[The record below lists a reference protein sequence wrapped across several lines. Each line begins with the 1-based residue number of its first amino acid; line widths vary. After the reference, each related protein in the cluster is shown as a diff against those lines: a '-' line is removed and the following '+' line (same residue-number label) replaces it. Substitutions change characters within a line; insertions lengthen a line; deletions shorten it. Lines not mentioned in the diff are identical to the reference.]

1 MLLSRCCICKE
12 KEEQFLSL
20 LYICNT
26 TLSAWLLALAVA
38 SCLTNF
44 YIPKM
49 TCLIQRSQKVYLAI
63 QRSQNQLIQQ
73 SKDSKIQCCSLLSNP
88 KIPKQSSWQY
98 KILKTCLLNN
108 HNIPKLVVN
117 NPTNT
122 TQFCQQSN
130 EQKTVYFLQLCKDH
144 IISLVC
150 NPKTT
155 LQALFL
161 TMEVE

>member
-1 MLLSRCCICKE
+1 MLLSRCAYVRRKKNSFYPCSIC
-12 KEEQFLSL
+12 
-20 LYICNT
+20 ICNT

-73 SKDSKIQCCSLLSNP
+73 SKDPKIQCCSLLSNP
-88 KIPKQSSWQY
+88 KIPKQSTWQY

-108 HNIPKLVVN
+108 HNIPKLVVFLTIQRTQHSFVS
-117 NPTNT
+117 NPTNRK
-122 TQFCQQSN
+122 QFTFSSYV
-130 EQKTVYFLQLCKDH
+130 KIT
-144 IISLVC
+144 
-150 NPKTT
+150 
-155 LQALFL
+155 
-161 TMEVE
+161 